1 MSYLWGMKN
10 YKLILPVALLA
21 LAACSQSTMKTD
33 GTTASDS
40 TVVTAANADTAL
52 YATMKI
58 QENIKVGDSVLL
70 RFTVY
75 NPADSAKQFCK
86 WHTPFEPLMSK
97 YLNITDEKGEEV
109 AYKGAMAKRMMP
121 PPASAY
127 LSLNAKDSTA
137 VTVDLLKGYAISK
150 PARYKVVY
158 EGQNMSGL
166 IVKDSVFFN
175 YK

>member
-1 MSYLWGMKN
+1 MKN

-21 LAACSQSTMKTD
+21 LSACSQSTMKTESGD
-33 GTTASDS
+33 AKADS
-40 TVVTAANADTAL
+40 TITAEQSAEKGL
-52 YATMKI
+52 FATMKI
-58 QENIKVGDSVLL
+58 QQNIKVGDSVLL

-75 NPADSAKQFCK
+75 NPGDSTQQFCK
-86 WHTPFEPLMSK
+86 WHTPFEPLISK

-127 LSLNAKDSTA
+127 MSLNAKDSVG

-150 PARYKVVY
+150 PAQYKIVY
-158 EGQNMSGL
+158 VGQNMSGL
-166 IVKDSVFFN
+166 FVKDSVVFT